1 MATDWTVVWSPR
13 ARETYFVVLDYLNE
27 NWSKRKLIQ
36 FVKRVDLTIL
46 VIRRN
51 PELFAASRQ
60 QNKIRKAFVDKNN
73 CFFYSIDA
81 YKQQLIILTFYDNR
95 QDPRKFKLV

>member
-1 MATDWTVVWSPR
+1 MR
-13 ARETYFVVLDYLNE
+13 
-27 NWSKRKLIQ
+27 
-36 FVKRVDLTIL
+36 RVEITIHA
-46 VIRRN
+46 IRRN

-60 QNKIRKAFVDKNN
+60 QSKIRKAFVDKNN

-95 QDPRKFKLV
+95 QDPEKFKLA

>member
-27 NWSKRKLIQ
+27 NWSKRELHQ
-36 FVKRVDLTIL
+36 FMKRVELTIL
-46 VIRRN
+46 AIKRN
-51 PELFAASRQ
+51 PELFIASRQ

-95 QDPRKFKLV
+95 QDPKKFKLV